1 MTRATVRSFTRWGFG
16 RHATLYVASEGR
28 GGRRHIVHPTGNLV
42 LPLEGIGTGNPNLS
56 AKRRAPTLRA
66 SARQCRHFR
75 RMRDLRHDLRWEQS
89 RCPVPWPPV
98 TMAIGSGM
106 DRLFIT
112 LGALSGFLAVAAGA
126 FGAHALRDRLTGAML
141 DVFQTGVTYQMYHAL
156 ALVGVGILLARFSID
171 GSAWL
176 TAAGW
181 LFVGGSVLFSGSL
194 YALSLTGTTWLGAIT
209 PLGGLAFL
217 AGWLA
222 VAIGIWR

>member
-1 MTRATVRSFTRWGFG
+1 
-16 RHATLYVASEGR
+16 
-28 GGRRHIVHPTGNLV
+28 
-42 LPLEGIGTGNPNLS
+42 
-56 AKRRAPTLRA
+56 
-66 SARQCRHFR
+66 
-75 RMRDLRHDLRWEQS
+75 
-89 RCPVPWPPV
+89 
-98 TMAIGSGM
+98 M

-126 FGAHALRDRLTGAML
+126 FGAHALRDRLTAAML

-171 GSAWL
+171 GSVWL

-194 YALSLTGTTWLGAIT
+194 YALSLSGATWLGAIT
-209 PLGGLAFL
+209 PLGGIAFL
-217 AGWLA
+217 VGWLA